1 MCREPVTFGGGIT
14 IVYEGR
20 SLPASARKYPA
31 DTHRSY
37 LGCSTSPGTYWA
49 GRCGR
54 AGASGVVV
62 TVRVYGCT
70 PTASHAR
77 FARRGRRRVREAAPR
92 MAPAGRRAAP
102 DALAL
107 PVGRVQRQSGV
118 RRAPRPPTGP
128 GRSAG
133 TV

>member
-1 MCREPVTFGGGIT
+1 MCKEPVTFGGGMT
-14 IVYEGR
+14 MAYAGR

-49 GRCGR
+49 GRCGI

-77 FARRGRRRVREAAPR
+77 LARRTGRRVREAAPG
-92 MAPAGRRAAP
+92 MASSGRWAAP
-102 DALAL
+102 HALAL
-107 PVGRVQRQSGV
+107 PVGRVQR
-118 RRAPRPPTGP
+118 
-128 GRSAG
+128 
-133 TV
+133 